1 MPHPAFTAFRNSLGT
16 PDVIGAG
23 IIGDGLPVPG
33 PFGPHPLVYADYVAS
48 GRALTLVED
57 FMRDQVLP
65 WYANTHTETSHCGAI
80 TTALREAARAEI
92 ALGTGATADH
102 AVIFAGSGATT
113 GLNRLVRLLGVDRA
127 VARGDRPVVV
137 LGPYEHHSNLLT
149 WRESGADVIEL
160 AEAPDG
166 GPDLAQ
172 LARVLDATEGRALR
186 IGAFSAASN
195 VTGIL
200 TDTVAVARM
209 LRARGVLT
217 VWDYACAAPY
227 TAIDMAPGTD
237 HAKDA
242 VVFSAHK
249 FLGGP
254 GASGV
259 LILRRDA
266 IQATTPSQPGGGT
279 VRFVSPWGQDYAL
292 DPVAREEAGTP
303 NILGDIRA
311 GLAMAVKRAAG
322 QAMLDR
328 RHAELSDRALAAWAG
343 NPAIEVLGK
352 PGADRLPIFSLRIRD
367 PRGGGWLHPQ
377 LVTRMLSDGWGIQAR
392 GGCACAGPYGHRLMG
407 IDQAHSDQ
415 LRRAILAGDETVK
428 PGWTRLNLSAFLTE
442 AKADFIIGAVDS
454 LARAPYPLADAYVID
469 PTTAHVALKAGHAA

>member
-1 MPHPAFTAFRNSLGT
+1 MPHPAFAAFRDALPSPET
-16 PDVIGAG
+16 IRAG
-23 IIGDGLPVPG
+23 IIGDGIPVPG

-48 GRALTLVED
+48 GRALMQVED

-65 WYANTHTETSHCGAI
+65 WYANTHTETSHCGAV

-92 ALGTGATADH
+92 ALGTGATAEH
-102 AVIFAGSGATT
+102 AVIFAGSGATA
-113 GLNRLVRLLGVDRA
+113 GLNRLVHLLGVDQA
-127 VARGDRPVVV
+127 VARGTRPVVI
-137 LGPYEHHSNLLT
+137 LGPYEHHSNLLP
-149 WRESGADVIEL
+149 WRESGAEVIEL
-160 AEAPDG
+160 TESPTG
-166 GPDLAQ
+166 GPDLHHLRQ
-172 LARVLDATEGRALR
+172 ILDQTEGRALR

-200 TDTVAVARM
+200 TDTVAVTRM
-209 LRARGVLT
+209 LRARGVLC

-259 LILRRDA
+259 LVLRRDA
-266 IQATTPSQPGGGT
+266 IRATTPSQPGGGT
-279 VRFVSPWGQDYAL
+279 VRFVSPWGQDYAQ

-322 QAMLDR
+322 QAFLDR
-328 RHAELSDRALAAWAG
+328 RHAEL
-343 NPAIEVLGK
+343 
-352 PGADRLPIFSLRIRD
+352 
-367 PRGGGWLHPQ
+367 
-377 LVTRMLSDGWGIQAR
+377 T
-392 GGCACAGPYGHRLMG
+392 
-407 IDQAHSDQ
+407 
-415 LRRAILAGDETVK
+415 
-428 PGWTRLNLSAFLTE
+428 
-442 AKADFIIGAVDS
+442 
-454 LARAPYPLADAYVID
+454 ARAR
-469 PTTAHVALKAGHAA
+469 VA

>member
-1 MPHPAFTAFRNSLGT
+1 MPHPAFAAFRDALPSPET
-16 PDVIGAG
+16 IRAG
-23 IIGDGLPVPG
+23 IIGDGIPVPG

-48 GRALTLVED
+48 GRALMQVED

-65 WYANTHTETSHCGAI
+65 WYANTHTETSHCGAV

-92 ALGTGATADH
+92 ALGTGATAEH
-102 AVIFAGSGATT
+102 AVIFAGSGATA
-113 GLNRLVRLLGVDRA
+113 GLNRLVHLLGVDQA
-127 VARGDRPVVV
+127 VARGTRPVVI
-137 LGPYEHHSNLLT
+137 LGPYEHHSNLLP
-149 WRESGADVIEL
+149 WRESGAEVIEL
-160 AEAPDG
+160 TESPTG
-166 GPDLAQ
+166 GPDLHHLRQ
-172 LARVLDATEGRALR
+172 ILDQTEGRALR

-200 TDTVAVARM
+200 TDTVAVTRM
-209 LRARGVLT
+209 LRARGVLC

-259 LILRRDA
+259 LVLRRDA
-266 IQATTPSQPGGGT
+266 IRATTPSQPGGGT
-279 VRFVSPWGQDYAL
+279 VRFVSPWGQDYAQ

-322 QAMLDR
+322 QAFLDR
-328 RHAELSDRALAAWAG
+328 RHAELTARARVAWAA
-343 NPAIEVLGK
+343 NPAIEVLGL

-367 PRGGGWLHPQ
+367 PRGGWLHPH

-407 IDQAHSDQ
+407 IDRARSDQ
-415 LRRAILAGDETVK
+415 LRGAILAGDETVK

-442 AKADFIIGAVDS
+442 AKTDFLIGAVDS
-454 LARAPYPLADAYVID
+454 LARAPYPLADAYGID
-469 PTTAHVALKAGHAA
+469 PATAHVVLKADHAA